1 MIAPIR
7 IGRRKDGSGD
17 IWVDLADAAHW
28 LMQGITRSG
37 KSALTYAI
45 LSQCVQMPHV
55 KIVGVDPTAILL
67 GPHRDQTMV
76 HTGTG
81 DMENAARVLDSVV
94 GEMTRRIQMLVRHG
108 LDKMVAF
115 NEEWPLLL
123 VVLEEWP
130 GVLAAAQ
137 AEDEAMGR
145 KKAEAVA
152 PRLQVAVRRLVQEGA
167 KVGMRNQMMAQR
179 ADASVVGGAERSN
192 YGYRITLRVDNGDAV
207 RMLHPNASPEIIE
220 QLEIASPGHGVIAI
234 PGQPLTPFVADFCD
248 YETYRWA
255 VQNSP
260 AR

>member
-7 IGRRKDGSGD
+7 IGRRKDGRGD

-28 LMQGITRSG
+28 LMQGMTRSG
-37 KSALTYAI
+37 KSALTYAM

-55 KIVGVDPTAILL
+55 KIVGIDPTAILL
-67 GPHRDQTMV
+67 GPHADQSMI
-76 HTGTG
+76 HTGTA
-81 DMENAARVLDSVV
+81 DMENAVRVLDSVV
-94 GEMTRRIQMLVRHG
+94 AEMTRRIQMLVGHG
-108 LDKMVAF
+108 LDKMSAF

-137 AEDEAMGR
+137 AEDDAMGR
-145 KKAEAVA
+145 KKSESVA
-152 PRLQVAVRRLVQEGA
+152 PRLQMAVRRLVQESA
-167 KVGMRNQMMAQR
+167 KVGIRNQMMAQR

-207 RMLHPNASPEIIE
+207 RMLHPNASPEIVQ
-220 QLEIASPGHGVIAI
+220 QLETAGPGHGVMAM
-234 PGQPLTPFVADFCD
+234 PGQSLTPFVADFCD
-248 YETYRWA
+248 YEMYRRA
-255 VQNSP
+255 LQNAP